1 MFLGQLAA
9 MLERRRLTAP
19 AAAATG
25 EAGSTA
31 SVQGRLPGRGWPIA
45 ITRLSAVAAARKVL
59 AQRFTLTGSQER
71 VLSDILADLAGP
83 AAMMRLLQ
91 GDVGC
96 GKTVVA
102 LLVMLAAS
110 GSGAAVTDAVI
121 TT

>member
-1 MFLGQLAA
+1 M
-9 MLERRRLTAP
+9 
-19 AAAATG
+19 
-25 EAGSTA
+25 
-31 SVQGRLPGRGWPIA
+31 PGRGWPIA
-45 ITRLSAVAAARKVL
+45 ITRLSAVAEARKVL